1 MNVLA
6 KLSVWN
12 SLVQTINPLSN
23 LDRISPYNYQYNI
36 KETSDENKE
45 KYQWGDYSSIQSQI
59 LLTNII

>member
-23 LDRISPYNYQYNI
+23 KGRISPYNYQYNI

-45 KYQWGDYSSIQSQI
+45 KYKWGDY
-59 LLTNII
+59 

>member
-45 KYQWGDYSSIQSQI
+45 KYQWGDY
-59 LLTNII
+59 